1 MLLADIIAVLA
12 WCAILALA
20 LGYRKRSTADVR
32 WPMQWGFDG
41 KPAWYAKRD
50 LAVFFHPVFFGFML
64 ACFAARVGTA
74 EAPQDWIAI
83 RIITAGVFVLSCWL
97 HLRFASRQLSPT

>member
-20 LGYRKRSTADVR
+20 LSYRKRSAADVR

-50 LAVFFHPVFFGFML
+50 LAVFFHSVFFGFML
-64 ACFAARVGTA
+64 ACFAVRVGIT
-74 EAPQDWIAI
+74 ETQQDWIAI
-83 RIITAGVFVLSCWL
+83 RILSAGVFVLSCWL
-97 HLRFASRQLSPT
+97 HLRFASRPLSPT